1 MPVSHSAANSQTV
14 SQSAVWHE
22 ANRCYLMG
30 CLDRLRQR
38 LEAQG
43 GRSRSRRP
51 VACPYPLLKL
61 QVYVAISLELL
72 YLSMGRV
79 SALAILCKTLHLTAF
94 EQGVLLLC
102 AGGELEATWGPL
114 CAAAQADPQRNF
126 PTFGLALALF
136 PDAHWSALTPDAP
149 LRQWRLLRFDADR
162 PLTTSPLRID
172 ERILH
177 YLLGL
182 TYLDESLTSL
192 VQRVKTTDQLVP
204 SHVAIVQQ
212 ITANWQGIAQLSA
225 YPVIQLC
232 GSDRAGKQAIA
243 AAACQQLKV
252 SLYSLPAFLLPR
264 QSQDLQTFL
273 RRWRREAL
281 LTRSALLIDDD
292 GVSPEGGG
300 YGSAIAHMLET
311 VPGMLFVSNRDRRP
325 PAYRPTITF
334 DIGQPTS
341 QEQRLL
347 WQTALGTAAQTL
359 NGYIDTL
366 VSQFDLSAPTVN
378 TIGTSVLKQLE
389 TEADNDVA
397 GVAGDRLQQ
406 QLWQACRGQAR
417 PRMEDLAQPIS
428 SRAEWDDLVLPQEQ
442 KMVLRE
448 IAAHV
453 RQRATVYERWGFGRG
468 GRGLG
473 ISALFAGA
481 SGTGKTMA
489 AEVLAEAL
497 QLDLYRIDLSA
508 VVSKYIGETE
518 KNLRRVFDAAE
529 MGGAI
534 LLFDEADALFG
545 KRSEVKDSH
554 DRHANIEVSYLLQ
567 RMEAYR
573 GLAILTTNLKDAL
586 DQAFLRRIRF
596 TVRFP
601 FPDATQREEIWRRV
615 FPATVPTADL
625 SPAKL
630 ARLNVAG
637 GNIRNIALNAA
648 FLAADAGESVQM
660 KHILEASH
668 SEYIK
673 LEKPLSDTEIKGW
686 MRSPA

>member
-14 SQSAVWHE
+14 TQSAIWHE
-22 ANRCYLMG
+22 ANRFYLMG
-30 CLDRLRQR
+30 CLDRLRRQ
-38 LEAQG
+38 LEG
-43 GRSRSRRP
+43 KGKKSRSPRP
-51 VACPYPLLKL
+51 SHCPYTLLKL
-61 QVYVAISLELL
+61 RVHIAISLELL
-72 YLSMGRV
+72 HLSMGQV
-79 SALAILCKTLHLTAF
+79 SALATLCRTLSLTAF

-102 AGGELEATWGPL
+102 AGMELEATWGPL
-114 CAAAQADPQRNF
+114 CAAAQADPQQNF

-149 LRQWRLLRFDADR
+149 LRRWQLLRLDTDC

-182 TYLDESLTSL
+182 TYLDELLASL
-192 VQRVKTTDQLVP
+192 VQRVKSTAQLVP
-204 SHVAIVQQ
+204 SHAVIAQQ
-212 ITANWQGIAQLSA
+212 IIATWQGVSQPPD

-232 GSDRAGKQAIA
+232 GRDRAGKQAIA
-243 AAACQQLKV
+243 AVACQHLKV
-252 SLYSLPAFLLPR
+252 TLYSLPAFLLPR
-264 QSQDLQTFL
+264 QSQDLQIFL

-292 GVSPEGGG
+292 GVAPEGGG

-311 VPGMLFVSNRDRRP
+311 LPGMLLVSNRDRRP

-347 WQTALGTAAQTL
+347 WQTALGTTAQTL

-366 VSQFDLSAPTVN
+366 VSQFDLSAPTVI

-389 TEADNDVA
+389 AEVDNDAADVK
-397 GVAGDRLQQ
+397 DNHLLQQ
-406 QLWQACRGQAR
+406 QLWQACRSQAR
-417 PRMEDLAQPIS
+417 PRMEDLAQPIT
-428 SRAEWDDLVLPQEQ
+428 SRAGWNDLVLPQEQ
-442 KMVLRE
+442 KVVLRE

-453 RQRATVYERWGFGRG
+453 RQRATVYERWGFGGG

-489 AEVLAEAL
+489 AEVLAQEL

-601 FPDATQREEIWRRV
+601 FPDATQREEIWQRV
-615 FPATVPTADL
+615 FPATVPTTDL
-625 SPAKL
+625 RPAKL

-660 KHILEASH
+660 KHILEASR

-686 MRSPA
+686 I